1 MGAVSILLLAL
12 LLAFPGI
19 SIEGASGGLLL
30 WYQVVL
36 PTLSPFMICTQMVS
50 VLGGMELLMKP
61 FYPLL
66 HGIFGLSLPGAY
78 VMLCGLLCGY
88 PLGAKMCSDFC
99 SEGRISREEAAY
111 LLAICNHPSPM
122 FLLGY
127 VRSQLPNDV
136 PPALLFACLYLPV
149 LPLSLLAGA
158 CYRNRPENPASG
170 FAAQKTAPFM
180 RNRRRA
186 AGTDDDSRSGKKEP
200 VKCCS
205 ADAVGSVRRRSLEEV
220 IGSTCETMVLIGGYI
235 MLFSILAAWINHLK
249 GLPLP
254 VKAVLAGAAEITS
267 GVHQICTLLPAEDT
281 LPLVIGAVAF
291 GGLSGIFQTKS
302 VIRKSASGSFS
313 ECPAIKKNPAL
324 QDSPIPERNGSGRY
338 SGLSIRHY
346 VIWKMLHAALSCLIL
361 TLLLQFLPGQAQ
373 ECWQIIRCG
382 WKR

>member
-127 VRSQLPNDV
+127 VRSQLPNHV
-136 PPALLFACLYLPV
+136 PPVLLFTCLYLPV

-158 CYRNRPENPASG
+158 CYRNRSANPVSG
-170 FAAQKTAPFM
+170 FAEQKPAPFM
-180 RNRRRA
+180 
-186 AGTDDDSRSGKKEP
+186 
-200 VKCCS
+200 
-205 ADAVGSVRRRSLEEV
+205 RRRSLEEV

-267 GVHQICTLLPAEDT
+267 GVHQVCTLLPAEDT

-324 QDSPIPERNGSGRY
+324 QDSPVPERKGSGRY

-373 ECWQIIRCG
+373 ECWQITRCG